1 MADQKKEDIM
11 RYIRIGNLTAAT
23 ASTENCNNALL
34 NDNNNSSNN
43 KWLHFFL
50 SVKHPIGGFILL
62 RRNIS

>member
-23 ASTENCNNALL
+23 ASTENYNNVLL

-43 KWLHFFL
+43 K
-50 SVKHPIGGFILL
+50 
-62 RRNIS
+62 